1 SQGAT
6 ARARSPAHG
15 FLALLP
21 RAASI
26 YRKLISGV
34 KCRVILIYSDRYV
47 CCADTVA
54 MTPCE
59 VTETLAS
66 LSPAGTLG
74 GRVNDRFGSAGPLL
88 PPRMPPRTP
97 PSPLLLP
104 LLSQTTVM
112 FLPVILIVAVSV
124 TLARPAKFAVAF
136 TLFGPACDSEML
148 RIWLAPVLDSALPSA
163 PKLMKA

>member
-15 FLALLP
+15 FLALLT
-21 RAASI
+21 RCALI
-26 YRKLISGV
+26 YQKLISGV

-47 CCADTVA
+47 CCAATVA

-74 GRVNDRFGSAGPLL
+74 GGVNDRFGSAGPLL
-88 PPRMPPRTP
+88 PPRMPPRMP
-97 PSPLLLP
+97 PPLLLP
-104 LLSQTTVM
+104 LLSQTTVIL
-112 FLPVILIVAVSV
+112 LPVWVTVAVSV
-124 TLARPAKFAVAF
+124 TLARPAKPAVA
-136 TLFGPACDSEML
+136 LILSGPAGDSEML
-148 RIWLAPVLDSALPSA
+148 TIWLAPVLDSALPNA
-163 PKLMKA
+163 PKLTK